1 MRPFF
6 VVIFVSILS
15 SSSLAQSWQQL
26 YDEAEKNFNRDWNR
40 SIELLEEALPLV
52 EDELGYEDNYYAQ
65 LLNDLGLA
73 YWHTGDLEKAEELF
87 NESLEIK
94 RELYDGQGQEYA
106 ASLINLAG
114 LYKTLGDLNK
124 SRDYFE
130 QGLAVYRQAGEEN
143 TSDYAIALNNYG
155 SLYEAAGNYR
165 KAQELYAQSMEIRQS
180 AVGSNHPDYAASLNN
195 LGKIYAK
202 IGDFKKAESYYNQAL
217 DIYKNSSNIDQ
228 SEYANAL
235 DNLGALYE
243 IMGDYG
249 RAERTLLQ
257 AMEVRKSFTGR
268 KKTAYAKSLNN
279 LGTLYRKL
287 GNFKN
292 AESYFKQSR
301 EIYQE
306 VLGTN
311 NPDYA
316 TTTNNLANLYKV
328 VGKIDEAEPL
338 YQQAADIY
346 LAAYGE
352 FHPRYATALNN
363 LASLYRRKGRFEE
376 AKKLYLKTIEID
388 KRILGENH
396 PMYAT
401 SLNNL
406 AILHSASGNF
416 SQAEPLY
423 RQALDIRRESL
434 GINHLQYAKSLN
446 NLGLFYLSQD
456 KVGESEPYFSEAIKV
471 QLSQINSLFPS
482 LSEKEKED
490 FYNTIR
496 QDQERFNTIA
506 LLRKNEDPSIIGKMY
521 NNQLATKAI
530 LFNAT
535 NKMRK
540 NILSSGDQE
549 LITKFNQ
556 WRKLKGDLAQYYQ
569 LGKMELQKKNINL
582 EELEGQANTLEKE
595 LSLKSEQ
602 FAKETDNKSYTWQD
616 IQKQLGPGEAAV
628 ELIRFREFATRKSG
642 ESNSRQTQNIV
653 NFGFSDKV
661 YYAALIV
668 TPQTSG
674 NPQLVLLENGTEL
687 EGKFLS
693 SYKNSLRFRVED
705 IYSYDQYW
713 AKIRDKITDAKK
725 IYFSPDGVYNMI
737 NLNVLYNTGTG
748 RYVIDEVDIELLTN
762 TKELLARTASE
773 NQDNQAVMF
782 GNPDYL
788 IDEQTRKRVVRNSGF
803 SPTGHPDLNYYKMK
817 NSLKYFVDLPGA
829 QQEILEINKITSQ
842 NQWHNQTYI
851 GYQALE
857 ETIKSIKNPKVLHI
871 ATHGFF
877 SENLIT
883 AEIELG
889 VSTSNPLFRSGL
901 MLAGS
906 GKTVY
911 DREIGQQTSLEVED
925 GILTAY
931 EAMNLNLDET
941 DLVVLSACDTGLGEI
956 RNGEGI
962 YGLERA
968 FKVAGAKAII
978 MSLVKVEDQATK
990 ELMTTFYQEWVR
1002 IGDKRKAFRN
1012 AQLKYREKDPD
1023 PYNWGAFVMVGS

>member
-1 MRPFF
+1 MRSFI
-6 VVIFVSILS
+6 VGIFVCILS
-15 SSSLAQSWQQL
+15 FSSLAQSWQQL
-26 YDEAEKNFNRDWNR
+26 YDEAEKNFNRDWNK
-40 SIELLEEALPLV
+40 SIELLEKALPLV

-65 LLNDLGLA
+65 VLNDLGLA
-73 YWHTGDLEKAEELF
+73 YWHTGGMQKAEELF

-94 RELYDGQGQEYA
+94 RELYDGQGPEYA
-106 ASLINLAG
+106 ASLVNLAG

-130 QGLAVYRQAGEEN
+130 QALAVYQQAGEEG
-143 TSDYAIALNNYG
+143 TSDYAKALNNYG
-155 SLYEAAGNYR
+155 SLYEVTGNYR

-180 AVGSNHPDYAASLNN
+180 AVGPNHPDYAASLNN

-202 IGDFKKAESYYNQAL
+202 TGDFKKAESYYNQAL

-228 SEYANAL
+228 SDYANAL

-243 IMGDYG
+243 IIGDYG

-316 TTTNNLANLYKV
+316 TATNNLANLFKV
-328 VGKIDEAEPL
+328 VGKLDEAEPL
-338 YQQAADIY
+338 YQEAADIY
-346 LAAYGE
+346 LATYGE

-376 AKKLYLKTIEID
+376 AKKLYQKTIEID

-416 SQAEPLY
+416 SEAEPLY
-423 RQALDIRRESL
+423 QQALGIRRESL
-434 GINHLQYAKSLN
+434 GVYHPQYAKSLN

-456 KVGESEPYFSEAIKV
+456 RVKESEPYFSEAIKV
-471 QLSQINSLFPS
+471 QLAQIKSLFPS
-482 LSEKEKED
+482 LSEKEKEI

-506 LLRKNEDPSIIGKMY
+506 LLRKNENPSIIGEMY

-549 LITKFNQ
+549 LIIKFNQ

-569 LGKMELQKKNINL
+569 LGKIELQKKNINL
-582 EELEGQANTLEKE
+582 EELESQANTLEKE

-602 FAKETDNKSYTWQD
+602 FAKETDKKSYTWLD
-616 IQKQLGPGEAAV
+616 IQKELVPGEAAV

-642 ESNSRQTQNIV
+642 DSGQSKNIV
-653 NFGFSDKV
+653 NFGFHDKV

-687 EGKFLS
+687 EGKFLAN
-693 SYKNSLRFRVED
+693 YKNSLRFRVED

-713 AKIRDKITDAKK
+713 AKIRENIPTTKK
-725 IYFSPDGVYNMI
+725 VYFSPDGIYNRI
-737 NLNVLYNTGTG
+737 NLNVLYHTTTG

-762 TKELLARTASE
+762 TKELLDKTVSE

-788 IDEQTRKRVVRNSGF
+788 IDEQTRKKVVRNADYNPS
-803 SPTGHPDLNYYKMK
+803 GHPDLDYNKMK
-817 NSLKYFVDLPGA
+817 NTLKYFVDLPGA
-829 QQEILEINKITSQ
+829 QQEILEINKITGQ
-842 NQWHNQTYI
+842 NQWHNQTYL

-857 ETIKSIKNPKVLHI
+857 ETIKSIRNPKVLHI

-877 SENLIT
+877 SENLT
-883 AEIELG
+883 AAEGEFG
-889 VSTSNPLFRSGL
+889 VSSSNPLFRSGL
-901 MLAGS
+901 MMAGS

-911 DREIGQQTSLEVED
+911 DREIGRQTSLEVED

-931 EAMNLNLDET
+931 EAMNLYLDET

-990 ELMTTFYQEWVR
+990 ELMTTFYKEWVR
-1002 IGDKRKAFRN
+1002 IGNKRKAFRN
-1012 AQLKYREKDPD
+1012 AQLIYREKDPD